1 MAATYH
7 TVVNWNGPGVC
18 LFVGSVT
25 RMDLE
30 CVVVQ
35 TIVELCDLVRLHRIM
50 VLRKLAQL
58 QWFRRGPHLELG
70 FKTRSGE
77 FLIYKDPR
85 LEKSE
90 DGPENICDVAACKHR
105 ND

>member
-1 MAATYH
+1 MVSVTSHQLRVRYLRATYH
-7 TVVNWNGPGVC
+7 TVVNWDGPGMC

-35 TIVELCDLVRLHRIM
+35 AIVELCDLVRLHGIM

-58 QWFRRGPHLELG
+58 QRLRPHLELG
-70 FKTRSGE
+70 YRMRSSG
-77 FLIYKDPR
+77 FSIYKDP
-85 LEKSE
+85 L
-90 DGPENICDVAACKHR
+90 D
-105 ND
+105 